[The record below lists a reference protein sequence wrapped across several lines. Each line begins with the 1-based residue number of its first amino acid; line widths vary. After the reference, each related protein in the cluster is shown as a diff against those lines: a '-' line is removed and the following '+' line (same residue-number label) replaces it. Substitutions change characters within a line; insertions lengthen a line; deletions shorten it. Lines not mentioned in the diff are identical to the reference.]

1 MPVLFYTHTHTQK
14 KGKTDIHELIEGEF
28 GIFKEIELQRC
39 LSKSEDVA
47 EFQEVKV
54 GAFSFFCVMKNPRRN
69 SSATVLQ

>member
-28 GIFKEIELQRC
+28 GIFKEIELQRR

-54 GAFSFFCVMKNPRRN
+54 GAFSFFCV
-69 SSATVLQ
+69 L